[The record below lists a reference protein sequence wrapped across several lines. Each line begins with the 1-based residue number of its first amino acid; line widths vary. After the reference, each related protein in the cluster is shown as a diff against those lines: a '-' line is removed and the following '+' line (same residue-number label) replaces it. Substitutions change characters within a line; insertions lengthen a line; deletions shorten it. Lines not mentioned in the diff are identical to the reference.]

1 MRHVCNFVVQKRRRG
16 LQTMTKPAFAGTF
29 RRELRIYPIEE
40 KSMALRFAGGLA
52 AAIVAGV
59 TLMSGAA
66 EAAKCGS
73 GPAGFPAWLQDFK
86 AEAAAQGVSGRT
98 VHSALD
104 RVTYDPRVIRLD
116 RSQHSFKLSLSQ
128 FMARRAPPSYIQRAR
143 GMMRSNAGLLS
154 RIEKRY
160 GVQPEVLVAIWGMET
175 GFGANSGHMDT
186 IRSLATLAYDCRR
199 SDFFTNELLAALQ
212 IVQRG
217 DMSPGEMR
225 GAWAG
230 ELGQTQFLASKYLQY
245 AVDFDGDGRR
255 DLIHSRADVLASTA
269 NFLRGHGWRP
279 GAGYEPGQ
287 PNYAVFAEWNRA
299 KVYQEALA
307 LFASKIAQ

>member
-1 MRHVCNFVVQKRRRG
+1 MG
-16 LQTMTKPAFAGTF
+16 
-29 RRELRIYPIEE
+29 
-40 KSMALRFAGGLA
+40 LRFAGWMA
-52 AAIVAGV
+52 AAVVAGI
-59 TLMSGAA
+59 TLTSGAA

-73 GPAGFPAWLQDFK
+73 GPAGFPAWLQEFK
-86 AEAAAQGVSGRT
+86 AEAQAQGISSRT
-98 VHSALD
+98 VHAALD
-104 RVTYDPRVIRLD
+104 QVTYDPHVIRLD

-143 GMMRSNAGLLS
+143 GMMRSNAGLLERIQS
-154 RIEKRY
+154 RF
-160 GVQPEVLVAIWGMET
+160 GVQPEVLIAIWGMET

-199 SDFFTNELLAALQ
+199 SEFFTNELLAALQ

-230 ELGQTQFLASKYLQY
+230 EIGQTQFLASKYLQY

-269 NFLRGHGWRP
+269 NFLRGHGWQP
-279 GAGYEPGQ
+279 GAGYQPGQ
-287 PNYAVFAEWNRA
+287 PNYAVFAAWNRA
-299 KVYQEALA
+299 AVYQQALA
-307 LFASKIAQ
+307 LFASKIAE

>member
-1 MRHVCNFVVQKRRRG
+1 
-16 LQTMTKPAFAGTF
+16 
-29 RRELRIYPIEE
+29 
-40 KSMALRFAGGLA
+40 MALRFAGCLA

-59 TLMSGAA
+59 TLMSSAA

-86 AEAAAQGVSGRT
+86 AEAAAQGISSRT
-98 VHSALD
+98 VHWALD
-104 RVTYDPRVIRLD
+104 KVTYDPRVIRLD
-116 RSQHSFKLSLSQ
+116 RGQHSFKLSLGQ
-128 FMARRAPPSYIQRAR
+128 FMARRAPPSYIERAR

-160 GVQPEVLVAIWGMET
+160 GVPPEVLVAIWGMET
-175 GFGANSGHMDT
+175 GFGAKSGHMDT

-217 DMSPGEMR
+217 DMSPDQMR

-299 KVYQEALA
+299 TVYQQALA
-307 LFASKIAQ
+307 LFASKIAH